1 LRKGFFYTMQHLTIA
16 KEFILAAE
24 RHKVVCEKLLAMPE
38 LENLAAE
45 EILPSNNSDEWR
57 LLADIYYL
65 SGYIIECSCCAAI
78 YSFYRHLD
86 PAAKKGLRASTIAD
100 DGNTK
105 AVAFCYDKH
114 AIPAKMYA
122 ANADHYLV
130 KGDKGFDKFNSVFDN
145 SAPNTIPILGGSKKV
160 FKDKNVNDL
169 LINWSAN
176 IRYKV
181 EKEPQPNANPANRV
195 IEISYKKIKT
205 FFDIAKTI
213 YEQVFI
219 TYQP

>member
-1 LRKGFFYTMQHLTIA
+1 MTIA

-38 LENLAAE
+38 LKNLSAND
-45 EILPSNNSDEWR
+45 ILLGNNSDEWR

-86 PAAKKGLRASTIAD
+86 LAAKKDLKANTIAD
-100 DGNTK
+100 DGTTK
-105 AVAFCYDKH
+105 AVAFSYDKN
-114 AIPAKMYA
+114 ATPAKMYA
-122 ANADHYLV
+122 SNKDHYLV
-130 KGDKGFDKFNSVFDN
+130 RETGFDKFNSVFDN
-145 SAPNTIPILGGSKKV
+145 SAPDTIPILGGNKIKV

-181 EKEPQPNANPANRV
+181 EREPQPNANPANRV
-195 IEISYKKIKT
+195 IEISYNRIET

>member
-1 LRKGFFYTMQHLTIA
+1 MHLTIA

-38 LENLAAE
+38 LENLAAK

-100 DGNTK
+100 DGTTK
-105 AVAFCYDKH
+105 AVASCYDEN
-114 AIPAKMYA
+114 ARPAKMYA
-122 ANADHYLV
+122 SNKDHYLV
-130 KGDKGFDKFNSVFDN
+130 KEKGFDKFNSVFGD
-145 SAPNTIPILGGSKKV
+145 SAPATIPILCGSKKV

-181 EKEPQPNANPANRV
+181 EKEFQANANPANRV